1 MKAFTYIGLTLI
13 MLTTIV
19 LSIKTFYYTDDI
31 NPVLFIVTGFVI
43 LIFCLIKAIEE
54 IKNDSNTDN

>member
-1 MKAFTYIGLTLI
+1 MKAFTYVGLTLI

-31 NPVLFIVTGFVI
+31 NPMLFIITGFVI

-54 IKNDSNTDN
+54 VKNNSDTNK

>member
-1 MKAFTYIGLTLI
+1 MKAFTYVGLTLI

-19 LSIKTFYYTDDI
+19 LSIKTFYYNNDV
-31 NPVLFIVTGFVI
+31 NPVLFIATGFVI

-54 IKNDSNTDN
+54 VKNNSDTNK

>member
-1 MKAFTYIGLTLI
+1 
-13 MLTTIV
+13 MLTTLI

-31 NPVLFIVTGFVI
+31 NPMLFIITGFVI

-54 IKNDSNTDN
+54 VKNDSNTNK

>member
-43 LIFCLIKAIEE
+43 FIFCLIKAVEE
-54 IKNDSNTDN
+54 VKNSDN

>member
-1 MKAFTYIGLTLI
+1 MKAFTYVGLTLI

-19 LSIKTFYYTDDI
+19 LSIKTFYYNNDV
-31 NPVLFIVTGFVI
+31 NPMLFIVTGFVI
-43 LIFCLIKAIEE
+43 FIFCLIKAIEE

>member
-1 MKAFTYIGLTLI
+1 MKAFTYVGLTLI
-13 MLTTIV
+13 MLTTLI
-19 LSIKTFYYTDDI
+19 LSIRTFYYTDDI

-54 IKNDSNTDN
+54 VKNDSNTNK